1 MIKVAMTGVYVEDV
15 VKAHAFYTD
24 VLGFETRT
32 RLDLGGGVLFVTVG
46 APGGAQPDL
55 QLLLEPGQGPIAEP
69 YRKAV
74 YEAGLPAIVFSVEDV
89 RAEYDRLRALGVRF
103 AHEPQEQGPVIA
115 AVLDDTVGNLI
126 QLAQP
131 KD

>member
-1 MIKVAMTGVYVEDV
+1 MIKVAMTSVYVDDV
-15 VKAHAFYTD
+15 EKAHAFYTD

-32 RLDLGGGVLFVTVG
+32 RLDLGGGTLFVTVG
-46 APGGAQPDL
+46 AAGGAQPDL

-69 YRKAV
+69 YRTAV
-74 YEAGLPAIVFSVEDV
+74 YEAGLPAIVFSVEDIA
-89 RAEYDRLRALGVRF
+89 AEYDRLRALGVRF
-103 AHEPQEQGPVIA
+103 THEPQEQGPVIA

-131 KD
+131 KP